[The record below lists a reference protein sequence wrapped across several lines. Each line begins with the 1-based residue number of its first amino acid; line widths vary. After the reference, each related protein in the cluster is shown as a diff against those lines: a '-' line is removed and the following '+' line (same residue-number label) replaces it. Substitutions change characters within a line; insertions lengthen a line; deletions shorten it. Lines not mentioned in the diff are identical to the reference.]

1 MVSLTDTEVAR
12 PYNQEDAYIHTVY
25 LCMEMETGLCC

>member
-12 PYNQEDAYIHTVY
+12 PYNKEDAYIRTAY
-25 LCMEMETGLCC
+25 LFMEMEAGLCC